1 MSLSLSLCVCMCVF
15 GSEKRPSADQQ
26 RHAPFGGIVAAR
38 WRHVQDAG
46 IIGVFINDMLTD
58 VSLEKVVAGFA
69 DAWAI
74 NTYQLLRL
82 LFEVVFMPTLL
93 QSTRSL

>member
-1 MSLSLSLCVCMCVF
+1 MCVF

-46 IIGVFINDMLTD
+46 IIGVFINDMLID
-58 VSLEKVVAGFA
+58 VSLEKVVAWFA
-69 DAWAI
+69 DAWAV
-74 NTYQLLRL
+74 NTFQLLCL
-82 LFEVVFMPTLL
+82 LFEVVFIPVLL
-93 QSTRSL
+93 QSACSR